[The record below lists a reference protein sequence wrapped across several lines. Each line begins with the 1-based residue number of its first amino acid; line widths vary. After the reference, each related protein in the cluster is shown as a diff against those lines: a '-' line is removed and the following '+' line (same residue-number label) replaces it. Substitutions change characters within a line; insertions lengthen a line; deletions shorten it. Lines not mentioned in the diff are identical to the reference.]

1 VNGSNWQIE
10 QQCPQCGAPIIL
22 DEADR
27 ILSCKFC
34 RTRVYLA
41 AKDHFRY
48 YIPPAKDITETIYFI
63 PYWRLKGL
71 SYTLEEA
78 NISYKFFDANF
89 LSLDSRSLP
98 FSLGLR
104 PQTLKLKF
112 VGSNNDAGEFIAS
125 SHSARE
131 TLLNA
136 YQPYVV
142 KPDQQRI
149 FIGETSSI
157 IYAPVYSV
165 NGCLYDAV
173 LKKQFTP
180 NVQDTEIIQA
190 FSSAPAEKWQVN
202 FIPMLC
208 PNCGA
213 DLPGEKDA
221 LVVFC
226 PNCNSAWSPSN
237 KDFTKVDFY
246 SWKEN
251 RDNIV
256 YLPFWR
262 MKAKID
268 GIQLETYAD
277 LIKVANLPKAPSD
290 AWEHTPFYF
299 WAPAFKINPAL
310 FLRWCRQLTMT
321 PAEMDLTTADFLAKT
336 IYPATLSVAEAA
348 ESFIITLASLMTNKR
363 RLLDLSSSLKFTLEN
378 SVLILHPF
386 AISLK
391 ELIHTKLGFSMDRTA
406 LNFGTYL

>member
-1 VNGSNWQIE
+1 MNGSNWQIE

-89 LSLDSRSLP
+89 LAFDSRLLP

-112 VGSNNDAGEFIAS
+112 VGHDNAGEFIEP
-125 SHSARE
+125 SHKARE
-131 TLLNA
+131 ALLNT
-136 YQPYVV
+136 YQTYVV

-149 FIGETSSI
+149 FIGETSSV
-157 IYAPVYSV
+157 IYAPVYCAD
-165 NGCLYDAV
+165 GYLYDAI
-173 LKKQFTP
+173 LKQPFTP
-180 NVQDTEIIQA
+180 KVEEKEIKQA
-190 FSSAPAEKWQVN
+190 LFSAPAEKWQVN

-208 PNCGA
+208 PQCGA

-221 LVVFC
+221 LIVFC

-237 KDFTKVDFY
+237 NGFAKVDF
-246 SWKEN
+246 SIWQEN
-251 RDNIV
+251 RDDIV

-277 LIKVANLPKAPSD
+277 LINVANLPKVTTEV
-290 AWEHTPFYF
+290 WKHTPFYF
-299 WAPAFKINPAL
+299 WTPAFKINPAL

-321 PAEMDLTTADFLAKT
+321 PAEMDLTTTDFSAKT
-336 IYPATLSVAEAA
+336 IYPATLPVAEAA

-378 SVLILHPF
+378 SFLILHPF
-386 AISLK
+386 AISPQ
-391 ELIHTKLGFSMDRTA
+391 ELIHTKLNFSMDRTA
-406 LNFGTYL
+406 LNFGTYI